1 MINLDTVQIN
11 IMGIIER
18 TTKKKKNTNKLL
30 FSKTVKEKSVTYK
43 WFVLKT

>member
-18 TTKKKKNTNKLL
+18 TTKKNTNKLL

>member
-18 TTKKKKNTNKLL
+18 TTKKKNTNKLL